1 MCKGPVVCVAPSTF
15 RGQKDDLCVTT
26 GGAEDTACSRPHRRG
41 VAELGF
47 ARHHLLVLL
56 SALEKPGLGCTHSD
70 GSCEPSFSGSPT
82 RLLRHST
89 FNCSTDAP
97 CASLTLRESWG
108 GRQPPC
114 QLRLLASLP
123 GTAYPV
129 ELGCPVCLSFLTWR
143 LGVVALP
150 HRELTSALLGRGLPW
165 ELADGPSFSRGGDRA
180 QRSSCC
186 HSCVGTR
193 WPFGLEL
200 PSLRPLPV
208 LPPRPVC
215 GGCGG
220 RPMTQA
226 SSWEAPCPSSFP

>member
-15 RGQKDDLCVTT
+15 RDQKDDLCVTT

-47 ARHHLLVLL
+47 APHHLLVLL
-56 SALEKPGLGCTHSD
+56 SALEKPGVGCTHSD
-70 GSCEPSFSGSPT
+70 GSCEPSFSWVPHTSLAPFYLQLSN
-82 RLLRHST
+82 R
-89 FNCSTDAP
+89 CS
-97 CASLTLRESWG
+97 L
-108 GRQPPC
+108 RQPHPQGVLGWEAATVSTQTGCFPSLNCVPC
-114 QLRLLASLP
+114 GIGPPRVPQFPYLE
-123 GTAYPV
+123 T
-129 ELGCPVCLSFLTWR
+129 
-143 LGVVALP
+143 
-150 HRELTSALLGRGLPW
+150 GRGGPPTESW
-165 ELADGPSFSRGGDRA
+165 ELADRPSFSRGGDRA

-193 WPFGLEL
+193 WPSGLEL

-208 LPPRPVC
+208 LLPRPVC

-226 SSWEAPCPSSFP
+226 SSWEAPRPSSFP